1 MQFYICSCFPII
13 IYKNNMPLIWKHML
27 SMQKTWRTCMQNI
40 KIPKSPMIMDIFP
53 ITFKKRVLRVPTKKR
68 KETVQTSKQQVKR
81 TE

>member
-1 MQFYICSCFPII
+1 
-13 IYKNNMPLIWKHML
+13 
-27 SMQKTWRTCMQNI
+27 
-40 KIPKSPMIMDIFP
+40 MIMDIFP